1 MNSLKVVDKI
11 DLLKT
16 KEIGNPG
23 CDPDQDSSETESND
37 NGNTTK
43 DYSIEEDSDPDSES
57 DLVSM
62 SMRTPRRSTVAETDH
77 EKHSGSKHLSN
88 IENGKIVYKLIKLIL

>member
-1 MNSLKVVDKI
+1 MYLGESISQKDGCVAIKVVDKI

-23 CDPDQDSSETESND
+23 CDPNQDSSETESND
-37 NGNTTK
+37 NGNTSK
-43 DYSIEEDSDPDSES
+43 DSSIEEDSDPDSES

-62 SMRTPRRSTVAETDH
+62 SMRTPRSVGAETGH
-77 EKHSGSKHLSN
+77 EKHSGSKH
-88 IENGKIVYKLIKLIL
+88 

>member
-43 DYSIEEDSDPDSES
+43 DSSIEEDSDPDSES

-62 SMRTPRRSTVAETDH
+62 SMRTPRRSMVVETDH
-77 EKHSGSKHLSN
+77 EKHSGSKHLLDKYTYV
-88 IENGKIVYKLIKLIL
+88 ENGKIV